1 MSFKIRLKSKN
12 LFNAEAEPLY
22 LTGAEKTLNG
32 TALTF
37 ISNSVSA
44 RYAYRIPTKVGRQYT
59 VSVKSLAS
67 VPPSGQTATGSDIF
81 LGSTGFPDYYEY
93 GIITSSNLT
102 KTFTATSEYL
112 FIKQYICYGTTQ
124 VGGKKT
130 VDGLQV
136 EEGASA
142 TSYAP
147 YISDFSGATLKKCK
161 KICLRI
167 RMSMLTITVR
177 IMKYTTVRMRYCS
190 LPELIR

>member
-12 LFNAEAEPLY
+12 LFNAEAEPFY

-37 ISNSVSA
+37 ISSSVSA

-130 VDGLQV
+130 VKRVKHPLGVRLS
-136 EEGASA
+136 SA
-142 TSYAP
+142 LPQPITRHTA
-147 YISDFSGATLKKCK
+147 DRA
-161 KICLRI
+161 I
-167 RMSMLTITVR
+167 RRM
-177 IMKYTTVRMRYCS
+177 TTV
-190 LPELIR
+190 P